1 MIREQLRFSEYMFN
15 KSFWIYGLLL
25 LVIAFSF
32 VVFGQQRGERLK
44 KILEQRRNG
53 QTSNSLTSGEINI
66 DGKRRTYLVHLPP
79 NYSKEKPLP
88 LVLVFHGGGG
98 NAQNMVNMSGFNQK
112 ADEENFIVVYPNG
125 SGRTDNILLT
135 FNAIG
140 CCSYAMQQN
149 VDDVKFI
156 SKLIDKVS
164 KVYAVDTKRVYATG
178 FSNGGLISNRLAAEI
193 PEKLAAIAPV
203 SGTIFE
209 SSPKPK
215 GKVAVLIIHGIKDS
229 AVPYEGGNSQRSLV
243 SNNQSEPFK
252 SVAYTANY
260 WAKNNNCKDIPAKTN
275 DGKVIREKFSGCAS
289 GNDVEIISII
299 DGTHAWAGGQKGR
312 EQADTPS
319 TAINATDEIWEF
331 FKRHK
336 KP

>member
-1 MIREQLRFSEYMFN
+1 MFTKRFLVYS
-15 KSFWIYGLLL
+15 L
-25 LVIAFSF
+25 LVLFALLSIA
-32 VVFGQQRGERLK
+32 VFGQQRGERLK
-44 KILEQRRNG
+44 KILEQRRG
-53 QTSNSLTSGEINI
+53 AQTSNSPASGEINI

-88 LVLVFHGGGG
+88 LVLAFHGGGG
-98 NAQNMVNMSGFNQK
+98 NAQNMVNMSGFSQK
-112 ADEENFIVVYPNG
+112 ADKENFIVVYPNG

-149 VDDVKFI
+149 IDDVKFV
-156 SKLIDKVS
+156 SELIDKIS
-164 KVYAVDTKRVYATG
+164 AEYAVDTKRVYATG
-178 FSNGGLISNRLAAEI
+178 FSNGGLISNRLGAELSHKI
-193 PEKLAAIAPV
+193 TAIAPV

-215 GKVAVLIIHGIKDS
+215 GKVAVLIIHGMKDT
-229 AVPYEGGNSQRSLV
+229 AVPYQGGNSQRSLV
-243 SNNQSEPFK
+243 SSNQSEPFK

-260 WAKNNNCKDIPAKTN
+260 WAKNNNCQENSAKTN
-275 DGKVIREKFSGCAS
+275 DGKLIREKFSGCNS
-289 GNDVEIISII
+289 GNEVEVISII
-299 DGTHAWAGGQKGR
+299 DGEHAWAGGARGR
-312 EQADTPS
+312 SSGDAPS
-319 TAINATDEIWEF
+319 NAINATDEIWEF

>member
-1 MIREQLRFSEYMFN
+1 MFTKRFLVYS
-15 KSFWIYGLLL
+15 L
-25 LVIAFSF
+25 LVLFALLSF
-32 VVFGQQRGERLK
+32 AVFGQQRGERLK
-44 KILEQRRNG
+44 KILEQRRGG
-53 QTSNSLTSGEINI
+53 QTSNSPTSGEINI

-88 LVLVFHGGGG
+88 LVLAFHGGGG
-98 NAQNMVNMSGFNQK
+98 NAQNMVNMSGFSQK

-156 SKLIDKVS
+156 SELIDKVS
-164 KVYAVDTKRVYATG
+164 AEYAVDKKRVYATG

-193 PEKLAAIAPV
+193 PEKITAIAPV

-215 GKVAVLIIHGIKDS
+215 GKVAVLIIHGMKDT
-229 AVPYEGGNSQRSLV
+229 AVSYEGGNSQRSLV

-260 WAKNNNCKDIPAKTN
+260 WAKNNNCKENPSKTN
-275 DGKVIREKFSGCAS
+275 DGKVIREKFTGCDS
-289 GNDVEIISII
+289 GNDVEVISII
-299 DGTHAWAGGQKGR
+299 DGEHAWAGGARGR
-312 EQADTPS
+312 SAGDAPS
-319 TAINATDEIWEF
+319 SSINATDEIWEF

>member
-1 MIREQLRFSEYMFN
+1 MLN
-15 KSFWIYGLLL
+15 KRFWIYGLLIL
-25 LVIAFSF
+25 IIAFSF
-32 VVFGQQRGERLK
+32 IVFGQQRGERLK
-44 KILEQRRNG
+44 KILEQRRSG
-53 QTSNSLTSGEINI
+53 QASNSPTSGEINI

-88 LVLVFHGGGG
+88 LVLAFHGGGG
-98 NAQNMVNMSGFNQK
+98 NANNMVNMSGFSQK
-112 ADEENFIVVYPNG
+112 ADQENFIVVYPNG

-149 VDDVKFI
+149 IDDVKFI
-156 SKLIDKVS
+156 SELIDKIS
-164 KVYAVDTKRVYATG
+164 AEYAVDTKRVYATG

-193 PEKLAAIAPV
+193 PEKITAIAPV
-203 SGTIFE
+203 SGTVFE

-215 GKVAVLIIHGIKDS
+215 GKVAVLIIHGMKDT

-243 SNNQSEPFK
+243 SSNQSEPFK

-260 WAKNNNCKDIPAKTN
+260 WAKNNNCKDNPNKTN
-275 DGKVIREKFSGCAS
+275 DGKVIREKFSGCDE

-299 DGTHAWAGGQKGR
+299 DGEHAWAGGARGR
-312 EQADTPS
+312 NAGDAPS
-319 TAINATDEIWEF
+319 NSINATDAIWEF